1 MSLFDQ
7 FSVVDKSGH
16 CLAVAGQYGFA
27 HCALFTKRWKLFGNI
42 TQEKDMSVTGGL
54 AWWRDFIVCACYNH
68 YEHREEVSDTAVV
81 CHLFLNAL
89 VTRTHVE
96 RTEWLVSSK
105 LKRE

>member
-16 CLAVAGQYGFA
+16 CIAVAGQYGFA

-81 CHLFLNAL
+81 CHLF
-89 VTRTHVE
+89 
-96 RTEWLVSSK
+96 
-105 LKRE
+105 